1 MIVKILGQ
9 QTSKT
14 FQEFATNVCKHIM
27 SFGVEFKAEKIDIVA
42 DRLSENSLKGGTR
55 KDRGTGSRF
64 VFSDETKF
72 PNNFTDNCSKNN
84 KNKDDLNKYL
94 AQKILILH

>member
-1 MIVKILGQ
+1 MIVKIIGQ

-42 DRLSENSLKGGTR
+42 DRLSEKIDIVADRLSEKIDIVVDRLSENSLKGGTR
-55 KDRGTGSRF
+55 KD
-64 VFSDETKF
+64 
-72 PNNFTDNCSKNN
+72 
-84 KNKDDLNKYL
+84 
-94 AQKILILH
+94 